1 MAGALLPL
9 GPGFPPRY
17 RRDTAQVGPARSSGK
32 RLLKTS
38 VVRPT
43 IPHPR
48 KSVYLLHGAF
58 AGATFTNCSLRNR
71 LLIGRA
77 MTSARDL
84 AYQAD
89 YQKRRRAQ
97 ARAAG
102 DRQLNLTVPCD
113 LVARLDDLKSARRL
127 ANRNDALA
135 VVLREYFASRRSKG
149 NPP

>member
-1 MAGALLPL
+1 
-9 GPGFPPRY
+9 
-17 RRDTAQVGPARSSGK
+17 
-32 RLLKTS
+32 
-38 VVRPT
+38 
-43 IPHPR
+43 
-48 KSVYLLHGAF
+48 
-58 AGATFTNCSLRNR
+58 
-71 LLIGRA
+71 